1 MSIKVFEL
9 LAMINSLFI
18 APSRMDRGSELETW
32 SGVEQ
37 LRRGDAAPNL
47 LTLAGIFA
55 LQSGRGSFSMRILI

>member
-18 APSRMDRGSELETW
+18 ASSTMDRGSGLETW
-32 SGVEQ
+32 PGVEQ
-37 LRRGDAAPNL
+37 LRRGDVAPNL

-55 LQSGRGSFSMRILI
+55 PQSGRGSVSMRILI